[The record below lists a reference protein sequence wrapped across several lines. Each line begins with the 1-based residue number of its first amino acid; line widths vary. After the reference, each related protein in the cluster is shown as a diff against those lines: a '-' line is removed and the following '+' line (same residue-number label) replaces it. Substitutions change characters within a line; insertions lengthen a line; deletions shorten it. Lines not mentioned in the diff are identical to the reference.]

1 MQKQSAEE
9 DKNSRLL
16 RYSDIPEWMKGE
28 GLNRKIS
35 GCSKRCNSSE
45 GRQPFKGSIRLKFK
59 RTGTKTKRRDSSGL
73 TRTDATIRD

>member
-1 MQKQSAEE
+1 MQKQNAEE
-9 DKNSRLL
+9 DKNFRLL

-59 RTGTKTKRRDSSGL
+59 RTGTKTKRRDN
-73 TRTDATIRD
+73 TDATIQD

>member
-28 GLNRKIS
+28 GLNKKIS
-35 GCSKRCNSSE
+35 DFSKRCNSSE
-45 GRQPFKGSIRLKFK
+45 ERQPFKGSIRLKLK
-59 RTGTKTKRRDSSGL
+59 CIGTKMKRSDSSGL
-73 TRTDATIRD
+73 IRTDATIRD

>member
-1 MQKQSAEE
+1 MQKQNAEE

-16 RYSDIPEWMKGE
+16 RYSDIPKWMKGE

-59 RTGTKTKRRDSSGL
+59 RTGTKTKRHDSSGL